1 MFFFVPLK
9 ILVIFT
15 KKHYMLIY
23 KFGGS
28 LLGNAEG
35 ISNITDIVKKAPEN
49 LVVVVSALGKTTN
62 ALERVVKRYMA
73 GNTHQAGKELETI
86 RKFHHTIV
94 SNLFG
99 SADNEIGKELNKSF
113 CNLVEFIKK
122 VPSSG
127 HDQIYDQIVSMG
139 ELWSTRIVAL
149 WLMKNEIPVRWID
162 IREYL
167 KTDNIFRDAHVDWQV
182 SGSLIHKEFNN
193 PGSERLITQGFIG
206 GTGDG
211 LSTTLGREGSDYT
224 AAILAY
230 VLDAGKVVIWK
241 DVPGVM
247 SADPAIFPDAEKL
260 DELSYHEALEMAYY
274 GAKVIHPKTIKPLYN
289 KNIPLYVKSFNL
301 PDEPGTIIHMVDHPL
316 DIVPVYV
323 IKYDQMLVSVA
334 PKDYSFIVE
343 ESLGKIF
350 SLFNIYRIC
359 VNLIQNSAVS
369 ITVCVNQTNG
379 QVYKVIDKLKKDF
392 EVRFNEEVELVTIRY
407 YNREAIDKMTR
418 GRKVLLEQMSRLT
431 AQLVLK

>member
-1 MFFFVPLK
+1 MFL
-9 ILVIFT
+9 LVIFDP
-15 KKHYMLIY
+15 KLSGMIIY

-28 LLGNAEG
+28 SLGNAVG
-35 ISNITDIVKKAPEN
+35 IRNITDIVKKAPEN

-62 ALERVVKRYMA
+62 ALERVVKHHLG
-73 GNTHQAGKELETI
+73 GNLTKAGKELETI
-86 RKFHHTIV
+86 RQFHQIIV
-94 SNLFG
+94 CDLFG
-99 SADNEIGKELNKSF
+99 STDNETGKELNNSF
-113 CNLVEFIKK
+113 HDLKEFIKK
-122 VPSSG
+122 APSSG
-127 HDQIYDQIVSMG
+127 YDQAYDQIVSWG
-139 ELWSTRIVAL
+139 ELWSTRIIAS

-167 KTDNIFRDAHVDWQV
+167 KTDDIFRDAHVDWQV

-206 GTGDG
+206 GTAGG

-274 GAKVIHPKTIKPLYN
+274 GAKVIHPKTIKPLHN

-301 PDEPGTIIHMVDHPL
+301 PDESGTVIHLVDHPL
-316 DIVPVYV
+316 ELVPVYV
-323 IKYDQMLVSVA
+323 IKPDQILVSVA

-343 ESLGKIF
+343 ENLGKIF
-350 SLFNIYRIC
+350 SLFNIYRIN

-369 ITVCVNQTNG
+369 VTVCVNQTNG
-379 QVYKVIDKLKKDF
+379 QVYKVIDELKKDF
-392 EVRFNEEVELVTIRY
+392 EVRFNEDVELVTIRY

>member
-1 MFFFVPLK
+1 
-9 ILVIFT
+9 
-15 KKHYMLIY
+15 MLIY

-28 LLGNAEG
+28 SLGNAEG

-62 ALERVVKRYMA
+62 ALERVVKRHMV
-73 GNTHQAGKELETI
+73 GDTRQAGKELETI

-94 SNLFG
+94 SDLFG

-113 CNLVEFIKK
+113 CNLVEFMKK

-149 WLMKNEIPVRWID
+149 WLIKNEIPVRWID

-182 SGSLIHKEFNN
+182 SGSLINKEFNN

-206 GTGDG
+206 GTSDG

-316 DIVPVYV
+316 DLVPVYV
-323 IKYDQMLVSVA
+323 IKPDQMLVSVA

-369 ITVCVNQTNG
+369 VTVCVNQTNG
-379 QVYKVIDKLKKDF
+379 QVYKVIDELKKDF

-418 GRKVLLEQMSRLT
+418 GRRVLLEQMSRLT